1 MIFEMVW
8 FGSILSC
15 AALYVWGYVLNCL
28 PRKRPRPGS
37 GRTALT
43 GERR

>member
-15 AALYVWGYVLNCL
+15 AALYVWGYVLTSL
-28 PRKRPRPGS
+28 PRRRPRS
-37 GRTALT
+37 GVAK
-43 GERR
+43 EARR

>member
-15 AALYVWGYVLNCL
+15 AALYVWGYVLSCL
-28 PRKRPRPGS
+28 PRRRRRPVS
-37 GRTALT
+37 GRTAVT

>member
-1 MIFEMVW
+1 MIFEMLW

-15 AALYVWGYVLNCL
+15 AALYVWGYLLNCL
-28 PRKRPRPGS
+28 PPKRPGS
-37 GRTALT
+37 GRTAVT

>member
-15 AALYVWGYVLNCL
+15 AALYVWGYVLTSL

-37 GRTALT
+37 GQTAVT